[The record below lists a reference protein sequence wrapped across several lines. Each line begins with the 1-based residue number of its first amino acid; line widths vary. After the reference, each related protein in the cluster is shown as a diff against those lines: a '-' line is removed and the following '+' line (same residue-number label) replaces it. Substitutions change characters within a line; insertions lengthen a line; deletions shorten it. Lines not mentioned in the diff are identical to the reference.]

1 VIDLELLA
9 CPGCGGALTR
19 EGEAA
24 KCAACDVA
32 YPIVDGVL
40 DFLPPPSHDSDP

>member
-1 VIDLELLA
+1 MIDVALLA
-9 CPGCGGALTR
+9 CPRCGGPLTLDD
-19 EGEAA
+19 EAA
-24 KCAACDVA
+24 KCAACEVA